1 MKQRTMQCFESEC
14 GRARIFVDHDMPIGA
29 FHDFLF
35 IVKGKMIEIMKD
47 AQNPDQKPKEET
59 TKE

>member
-35 IVKGKMIEIMKD
+35 QVKSKMIEIMKD
-47 AQNPDQKPKEET
+47 AENADQKSNDENKE
-59 TKE
+59 